1 MVGVNTILTLNRN
14 EIIFLKNE
22 IKEKRE
28 MLIERIADIE
38 SNAHTAEYNIE
49 KKKYMDILV
58 VLNKQLRVFDY
69 TIERLDNSYNK
80 KYTEGVSLN
89 L

>member
-28 MLIERIADIE
+28 MLIERIADVE

-58 VLNKQLRVFDY
+58 VLNKQLRVFNY